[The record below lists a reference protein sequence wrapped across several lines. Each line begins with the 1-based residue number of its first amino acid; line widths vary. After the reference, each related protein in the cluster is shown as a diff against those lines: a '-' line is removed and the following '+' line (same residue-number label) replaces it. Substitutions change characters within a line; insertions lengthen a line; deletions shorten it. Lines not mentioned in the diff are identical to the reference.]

1 MDSFS
6 LVTLERKKEEINRQ
20 AKSVAFSYL
29 SNIRIANSFIY
40 DENQLAEFCIMQYRS
55 GKTTYSDAM
64 AQLQEQYDILYKRN
78 VELMMGSAKIYA
90 IAERRKEQNS
100 TLNIILKQVGF
111 VSGGIQAIGGYGI
124 CYASVGTACA
134 SLGTPLVL
142 HGLENMWEN
151 GYFLALRSEPTDMP
165 LREAYR
171 QAAKLLGGDGRDG
184 DIAYSI
190 GDLALSAGSMFKAE
204 LVPNAWKLFYYIRE
218 DYIIS
223 WKTMGAAGIGS
234 EIVGDSA
241 VGFSLYQLINNSE
254 QWKDLS
260 GN

>member
-6 LVTLERKKEEINRQ
+6 LVSLERKKEEVNRL

-29 SNIRIANSFIY
+29 SNIRVANSFIY
-40 DENQLAEFCIMQYRS
+40 EEDQLAEFCITQYKS
-55 GKTTYSDAM
+55 GKISYSDVM

-111 VSGGIQAIGGYGI
+111 VSGGLQAIGGYGI

-134 SLGTPLVL
+134 SLGTPLAL

-151 GYFLALRSEPTDMP
+151 GYFLAMRSEPTDMP

-171 QAAKLLGGDGRDG
+171 QTAKLFGGDDRNG

-190 GDLALSAGSMFKAE
+190 GDLALSAGSIFKVE

-218 DYIIS
+218 DYIVS
-223 WKTMGAAGIGS
+223 WKTMGAAGIAS
-234 EIVGDSA
+234 ELVGDSA
-241 VGFSLYQLINNSE
+241 VGFSLYQLINNSD
-254 QWKDLS
+254 QWNNLS
-260 GN
+260 EK